1 MVFLIGVN
9 PGDGAMLAQ
18 KKAKKSPRSCDLGL
32 NPPKEEGGGDNRG
45 TSGSELLSITTLL
58 GFSPRQLRFD
68 IRCTNYR
75 AIFCAAQDFFN
86 GVAKIQKRTKFA
98 PPALRT
104 MYGR

>member
-1 MVFLIGVN
+1 MEETTVACRDQYFL
-9 PGDGAMLAQ
+9 
-18 KKAKKSPRSCDLGL
+18 
-32 NPPKEEGGGDNRG
+32 
-45 TSGSELLSITTLL
+45 ITTLL

-86 GVAKIQKRTKFA
+86 GVAKIQKRTNFA